1 MKKIVILSSTVALML
16 STVSADFSFGDMFK
30 DMKEAAIS
38 MSKDARDSV
47 ESM

>member
-38 MSKDARDSV
+38 MRQRIARR
-47 ESM
+47 